1 MRGMVQKWIL
11 QIETLHTHP
20 GISPDRRTHSIVVTM
35 VRVKNT
41 AKIMHK
47 HAKLLSKA
55 KKAVMNA
62 KKGHLI
68 ARDSSGLMH
77 TGKLN
82 VPFKKASSKAKKE
95 LVKQLKR
102 R

>member
-1 MRGMVQKWIL
+1 MVQKWIL

-20 GISPDRRTHSIVVTM
+20 DIAPDRRHSIVVTM